1 MLKNM
6 SFGKKLSLISLV
18 AIVLLG
24 LLQIASIIKYDNFLK
39 EILAT
44 QDKMSNLLLHV
55 KSAQTEFKIEVQE
68 WKNILIRGHNEKKFN
83 KYKKGLEKQIKKIQ
97 GHLDSSQK
105 ILKNFPKASKIKDK
119 IDAFQIA
126 WDKNNKAY
134 FDALKKYPF
143 DRSEFADPAHYRLLD
158 KEVSGVDR
166 APNKLLDETALLTN
180 EFLRETSIATL
191 EDESSFKQTSLI
203 ILFIAMIIIF
213 IFSQFISN
221 SIKKR
226 VINMQ
231 NLSIDLVDGDGDL
244 TKRLDES
251 GKDELAKINNLF
263 NQFLSKT
270 QQVVGQAK
278 STARDN
284 STISEE
290 LFATSH
296 QVGKGMENSIQTVE
310 KGSQEVSDI
319 AQSSKQNAQKAK
331 DVTNIVSKAQEAL
344 ANSNQ
349 LITNMSQGID
359 KNIQTQLSF
368 IDRLQALQGEAD
380 NVKQVLSVIK
390 DISDQTN
397 LLALN
402 AAIEAARAGEHGR
415 GFAVVADEV
424 RKLAERTQR
433 SLAET
438 DATIATILQAIND
451 VSEDMSKESTNIEEL
466 GKTSEAVTTQMDNI
480 AKMSHEML
488 NTTKELE
495 NSMLDQSEKSENV
508 EQVIIGINTL
518 FGNSTR
524 SMEEMSSAI
533 EHLSQGNGK
542 LNNLLKGF
550 KA

>member
-1 MLKNM
+1 
-6 SFGKKLSLISLV
+6 
-18 AIVLLG
+18 
-24 LLQIASIIKYDNFLK
+24 
-39 EILAT
+39 
-44 QDKMSNLLLHV
+44 
-55 KSAQTEFKIEVQE
+55 
-68 WKNILIRGHNEKKFN
+68 
-83 KYKKGLEKQIKKIQ
+83 
-97 GHLDSSQK
+97 
-105 ILKNFPKASKIKDK
+105 
-119 IDAFQIA
+119 
-126 WDKNNKAY
+126 
-134 FDALKKYPF
+134 
-143 DRSEFADPAHYRLLD
+143 
-158 KEVSGVDR
+158 
-166 APNKLLDETALLTN
+166 
-180 EFLRETSIATL
+180 
-191 EDESSFKQTSLI
+191 
-203 ILFIAMIIIF
+203 
-213 IFSQFISN
+213 
-221 SIKKR
+221 
-226 VINMQ
+226 MQ

>member
-97 GHLDSSQK
+97 DHLDSSQK

>member
-105 ILKNFPKASKIKDK
+105 ILKNFPKASRIKDK

>member
-359 KNIQTQLSF
+359 KNVQTQLSF

-415 GFAVVADEV
+415 GFAVV
-424 RKLAERTQR
+424 
-433 SLAET
+433 S
-438 DATIATILQAIND
+438 
-451 VSEDMSKESTNIEEL
+451 
-466 GKTSEAVTTQMDNI
+466 
-480 AKMSHEML
+480 
-488 NTTKELE
+488 
-495 NSMLDQSEKSENV
+495 
-508 EQVIIGINTL
+508 
-518 FGNSTR
+518 
-524 SMEEMSSAI
+524 
-533 EHLSQGNGK
+533 
-542 LNNLLKGF
+542 
-550 KA
+550 